1 MEQKHLSK
9 WLKLILI
16 GVGICGLIIYFFV
29 FLRFLLTYQFVL
41 FCHPYVWPEPT
52 FFVSGV
58 LQPFLALAS
67 FYLGFWNPLLY
78 GALLWLE
85 NFKQHWK

>member
-1 MEQKHLSK
+1 MVKADSNWSWHL
-9 WLKLILI
+9 LINYL
-16 GVGICGLIIYFFV
+16 F
-29 FLRFLLTYQFVL
+29 